1 LVTIQRFNVTL
12 TEMDTVLGVRV
23 AQVRIIFTLPRQFLV
38 GTNSRALAYVE
49 WFTPLREPDPS
60 SGLRQVSRST
70 RQLHR
75 NAAVIH
81 LDEMVRP
88 CHLIPKMGPSVDPGW
103 TSANVYETAHDFY
116 FNTFIDL
123 ETFCI
128 STRSD

>member
-1 LVTIQRFNVTL
+1 MN
-12 TEMDTVLGVRV
+12 TVLGVRV
-23 AQVRIIFTLPRQFLV
+23 VQVRIIFTLPHQFQV
-38 GTNSRALAYVE
+38 GMYSRALAYVK
-49 WFTPLREPDPS
+49 WFTPLREPDLS

-81 LDEMVRP
+81 IDEVVRL

-103 TSANVYETAHDFY
+103 TSVNVYEMANDFY
-116 FNTFIDL
+116 LNTFIDL

-128 STRSD
+128 SAGSE